1 MTRALNVDVGHPD
14 VKVGTVCAE
23 GDRVV
28 FGAHVADEV
37 DKREAVCIAEEMEV
51 GQRQHG
57 GVLAAKEV
65 DETEL
70 GDEGLAEYSVLEPF
84 DGFFEFPA
92 GINVPYAGASVGHF
106 LVLDAQALWEASGL
120 GGETCGAHA
129 CYGGGL
135 GQFGGDIRCAF

>member
-14 VKVGTVCAE
+14 VKVGTMCAE

-28 FGAHVADEV
+28 FGTHVADEM
-37 DKREAVCIAEEMEV
+37 DKREAVSIAEEMEV

-70 GDEGLAEYSVLEPF
+70 GDEGLAEYSVLEAF
-84 DGFFEFPA
+84 NRFFEFPA
-92 GINVPYAGASVGHF
+92 GVNVPYAGTSV
-106 LVLDAQALWEASGL
+106 
-120 GGETCGAHA
+120 
-129 CYGGGL
+129 
-135 GQFGGDIRCAF
+135 